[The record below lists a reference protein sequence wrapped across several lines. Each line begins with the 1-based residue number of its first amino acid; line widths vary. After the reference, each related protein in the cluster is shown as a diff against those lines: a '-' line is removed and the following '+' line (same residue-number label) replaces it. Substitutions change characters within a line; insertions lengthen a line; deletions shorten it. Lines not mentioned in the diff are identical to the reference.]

1 MCDIYDKTFERNN
14 YYFGKL
20 MRAQD
25 FQTEQSYFNEK
36 RWLINRMVHGWGVV
50 CGLDVEIVSGNGN
63 EKDKIKIE
71 PGLAIDCFGRE
82 ILVCEPQFIPIIP
95 EASECDNNQTQQ
107 SEEKKYAVCLKFK
120 ECKTDSFTVSYG
132 ACDQKE
138 KCQFNHRKDW
148 FEIKVVPFSK
158 LEREKHHQSREKH
171 FCPKMYG
178 CPDKETSMKK
188 SLHECICEWLINC
201 PQCCEHSCVVLAT
214 VTLNENFG
222 IQDIDKYSDRKLIYN
237 NPFLYDLISCYHG
250 DLPRVCKINWKHD
263 EKYEWDSFVTE
274 LIPQN
279 NALNGL
285 QVTFNRKMKH
295 ETINVHTFKVAT
307 ITVGQIGGYRSLR
320 YVPGKI
326 EVEDNDIN
334 NVTIATF
341 HFEQGWKNDE
351 VQLDNGELAVHSGI
365 AQGVG
370 FEIILRG
377 SSIFSEDG
385 KALDGCFRGNLPIDK
400 GANLPSYKKPDLPSG
415 TGTQG
420 TDFISWFYVHRRPK
434 PKINTDEE
442 LEEGEYENK

>member
-1 MCDIYDKTFERNN
+1 MNKDNKKMYDIYDKTFERNN

-36 RWLINRMVHGWGVV
+36 RWLINRMVNGWGVV
-50 CGLDVEIVSGNGN
+50 CGLDVEIVYGNGN

-95 EASECDNNQTQQ
+95 EAPECDNNQTQQ

-138 KCQFNHRKDW
+138 KCQFNHIKDW

-158 LEREKHHQSREKH
+158 LEREKHHQNKEKH
-171 FCPKMYG
+171 FCPNMYG
-178 CPDKETSMKK
+178 CPDKETSM

-214 VTLNENFG
+214 VTLNENFE
-222 IQDIDKYSDRKLIYN
+222 IQNVDEYFDRKLIYN
-237 NPFLYDLISCYHG
+237 NPLLYNLISCYHG
-250 DLPRVCKINWKHD
+250 DLPRVCSINWHHK
-263 EKYEWDSFVTE
+263 KIYSWDSFITE
-274 LIPQN
+274 LILTKNKVP
-279 NALNGL
+279 NGL

-295 ETINVHTFKVAT
+295 ETINAHTFKVAT
-307 ITVGQIGGYRSLR
+307 ITVGQMGGYHSFR

-326 EVEDNDIN
+326 EIKDDDTCNLTV
-334 NVTIATF
+334 ATF
-341 HFEQGWKNDE
+341 YFEHGWKNDE
-351 VQLDNGELAVHSGI
+351 VQLDTGEFAVHSVI
-365 AQGVG
+365 AQGVE
-370 FEIILRG
+370 FEITLKG

-385 KALDGCFRGNLPIDK
+385 KALDGCFNG
-400 GANLPSYKKPDLPSG
+400 DLPSG

-420 TDFISWFYVHRRPK
+420 TDFISWFHVHRRPK
-434 PKINTDEE
+434 QKIDTEEE
-442 LEEGEYENK
+442 LEEGEYENE